1 MKLSELLRKEN
12 NNLDIFRLLAAC
24 MVIYGHAYAIAP
36 QAGRTD
42 VVGAWLQH
50 DYSGSLAVKIFFFL
64 SGLVVTNSLLHKR
77 NVLHFVIAR
86 FFRIWPALACVVL
99 VCALLLGPWVSTLP
113 ASEYFAQA
121 ATYHYIRDNLLLST
135 QYALPGVF
143 QENPLKESINGSL
156 WTLAH
161 EVGAYLALLALFIVG
176 VLRRPWLAVVVGCV
190 LALDP
195 LLGNRLLFTWRPP
208 LSEVDLL
215 APCFAAGA
223 LLALFKERIEVNI
236 GTVLGW
242 GVLYWL
248 LRPSAHSFYL
258 FYAALFFGILYLS
271 GLAPVRRLKPA
282 ADLSYGVYLWGFP
295 VQQTLQWLWPGQGV
309 VFNQLV
315 ALALSLG
322 LGYAS
327 WHLVEKRAIAIGQR
341 LIARL
346 QPHPENVLNL
356 RPQR

>member
-1 MKLSELLRKEN
+1 M
-12 NNLDIFRLLAAC
+12 
-24 MVIYGHAYAIAP
+24 
-36 QAGRTD
+36 
-42 VVGAWLQH
+42 
-50 DYSGSLAVKIFFFL
+50 AVKIFFFL

-248 LRPSAHSFYL
+248 LRPSAHSFY
-258 FYAALFFGILYLS
+258 FFTLPCSSASCTCQGS
-271 GLAPVRRLKPA
+271 PPCAGSSRRPICRTGCTFGGSRYNKRCNGCGR
-282 ADLSYGVYLWGFP
+282 DR
-295 VQQTLQWLWPGQGV
+295 
-309 VFNQLV
+309 
-315 ALALSLG
+315 ALSST
-322 LGYAS
+322 S
-327 WHLVEKRAIAIGQR
+327 WWRWH
-341 LIARL
+341 
-346 QPHPENVLNL
+346 
-356 RPQR
+356 